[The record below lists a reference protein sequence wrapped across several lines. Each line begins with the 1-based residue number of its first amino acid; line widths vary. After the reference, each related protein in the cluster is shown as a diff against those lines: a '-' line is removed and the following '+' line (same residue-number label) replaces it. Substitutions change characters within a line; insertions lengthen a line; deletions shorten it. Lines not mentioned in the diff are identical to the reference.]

1 MQLNEINFGDAQPVE
16 GYGPGFFRIG
26 GQVIQGPV
34 LCHPGGVAAW
44 GGLEDL
50 DALAALAG
58 KIDVLLVGMGE
69 EIAPLPDRLRQRLE
83 AAGVGVDVMGTG
95 PAARTYNVLL
105 AEGRRIGAALL
116 TV

>member
-50 DALAALAG
+50 DVRFVACGAIAG
-58 KIDVLLVGMGE
+58 IGCTGWDGRYCGQSA
-69 EIAPLPDRLRQRLE
+69 ISLRVRQ
-83 AAGVGVDVMGTG
+83 
-95 PAARTYNVLL
+95 
-105 AEGRRIGAALL
+105 
-116 TV
+116 